1 MRKMKKIFYVE
12 DDQSINRLIGATL
25 EHNNFD
31 VEGFLEPISFLKRL
45 ETFTPELIILDLML
59 PKISGFDVLKR
70 LKEDKRFE
78 NIPVIILSAR
88 SEEQDIVK
96 GLDMGASDYIT
107 KPFGL
112 TEFIAR
118 IHANV
123 RKINMHEG
131 KTLKIRDLSVDTL
144 RHQVFYKDELM
155 TEITT
160 KEYEVLEM
168 LLESPSIVVTRT
180 RLLKDIWG
188 FTEDIETRTLD
199 MHIKS
204 IRMKLQK
211 FTDEEYIETI
221 RGVGYIIKE

>member
-31 VEGFLEPISFLKRL
+31 AEGFLEPISFLKRL

-78 NIPVIILSAR
+78 NIPVVILSAR

-144 RHQVFYKDELM
+144 RHHVFYKDELM